1 MQYSFFYKSK
11 IIFEIVYW
19 NPAEMSFQKTFD
31 IIIIITIIVIVYLF
45 TGAKEMIHIIEK
57 TKGYLTHYSAV
68 LLIYTP

>member
-1 MQYSFFYKSK
+1 
-11 IIFEIVYW
+11 
-19 NPAEMSFQKTFD
+19 MSFQKTFD

-57 TKGYLTHYSAV
+57 AKGYLTHYSAV